1 MAIRA
6 RAGVAAPRNARRR
19 ETGGA
24 RAGGTVA
31 LRVAV
36 VRARS
41 PHRARAIIA
50 RRTRCAHFWSRG
62 LSRLYR
68 FVPFSRVCTDLD
80 LTPLFFSSKMR
91 PSNSPCFCC
100 CRLMRRFGAFGRVVR
115 QQRVA
120 GVSDGGRPKTCFLV
134 CSLKIAVLGSK
145 NDLGCFLSPV
155 VARSVVLGAPI
166 GLERPFPFRLR
177 SP

>member
-1 MAIRA
+1 MAGRWWLSVHVLSQFANGVIVVGGGRCALLRVVGCLSLVVVRGHCVVVRAIAMRA
-6 RAGVAAPRNARRR
+6 RGGGGAGRRHGR

-68 FVPFSRVCTDLD
+68 FVPLSRVCTGLD
-80 LTPLFFSSKMR
+80 LTPLFLHQKCAHR
-91 PSNSPCFCC
+91 I
-100 CRLMRRFGAFGRVVR
+100 RRAF
-115 QQRVA
+115 VA
-120 GVSDGGRPKTCFLV
+120 V
-134 CSLKIAVLGSK
+134 GS
-145 NDLGCFLSPV
+145 
-155 VARSVVLGAPI
+155 
-166 GLERPFPFRLR
+166 
-177 SP
+177 

>member
-1 MAIRA
+1 MRA
-6 RAGVAAPRNARRR
+6 SRSPCFCCYRPMRTCDSRTKFLGRHGHPGPRGGGGAGRRHNYGR

-41 PHRARAIIA
+41 PYRARAIIA

-120 GVSDGGRPKTCFLV
+120 GVSDGGRLKTCFL
-134 CSLKIAVLGSK
+134 
-145 NDLGCFLSPV
+145 
-155 VARSVVLGAPI
+155 
-166 GLERPFPFRLR
+166 GLQPENSGFGL
-177 SP
+177 